1 VFPSF
6 LNKDPSKHLA
16 EEHGI
21 TSHKTVI
28 FHSSFLVAVKCIMSV
43 LTASGLLLLAAF
55 IDANFYL
62 KKSNSLH
69 SETASTK
76 SS

>member
-16 EEHGI
+16 KEHCHI
-21 TSHKTVI
+21 ISLKTGI
-28 FHSSFLVAVKCIMSV
+28 FHSSFLVATIKCIMSV
-43 LTASGLLLLAAF
+43 LNASGLLLAAF

-62 KKSNSLH
+62 KN
-69 SETASTK
+69 
-76 SS
+76 